1 MVLSL
6 TITLIIAVV
15 ATAVATSDSKPR
27 ARLISIGTAA
37 VYPPTPDRPTCQG
50 SNRAIGF
57 YRQAVRETLGRIGPV
72 ELPARRW
79 WGCNSAR
86 RRAVE
91 WRAKAHEARVA
102 LAKWIAYQYDWRTW
116 LPRNWYLVGSC
127 ESGYGGDPNW
137 EHSNSRF
144 TSAFGISWQEYD
156 ADAAYMGAP
165 PWNVRHTPRD
175 QYKAA
180 LGHYARFGDGWDCP
194 GP

>member
-1 MVLSL
+1 VL
-6 TITLIIAVV
+6 A
-15 ATAVATSDSKPR
+15 AVASSIPAEATGPKPPLGATVHR
-27 ARLISIGTAA
+27 
-37 VYPPTPDRPTCQG
+37 PDKPTCRS
-50 SNRAIGF
+50 SNRAISF
-57 YRQAVRETLGRIGPV
+57 YRNAYHASRNVMGRYEP
-72 ELPARRW
+72 LPARGW

-86 RRAVE
+86 RRAIE
-91 WRAKAHEARVA
+91 WRAKAYRAR
-102 LAKWIAYQYDWRTW
+102 LELRTWLRYQYDWRSW

-137 EHSNSRF
+137 EHTNSRF
-144 TSAFGISWQEYD
+144 TSAFGISWREYD

-165 PWNVRHTPRD
+165 PWHVRHTPRD

>member
-1 MVLSL
+1 VLV
-6 TITLIIAVV
+6 AVASSIPAEATGPKPPPGV
-15 ATAVATSDSKPR
+15 ATVTVQGRVAWVSSVVHR
-27 ARLISIGTAA
+27 
-37 VYPPTPDRPTCQG
+37 PDKPTCRS
-50 SNRAIGF
+50 SNQAIGF
-57 YRQAVRETLGRIGPV
+57 YRQAYRASRHAMGQEGLPV
-72 ELPARRW
+72 RRW

-91 WRAKAHEARVA
+91 WRAKAHQARVELTA
-102 LAKWIAYQYDWRTW
+102 WVKYQYDWRSW

-137 EHSNSRF
+137 EHTNHRF
-144 TSAFGISWQEYD
+144 TSAFGISWREYD

-165 PWNVRHTPRD
+165 PWHVRHTPRD